1 MSTALATADVG
12 HFYVPGAAG
21 NRIHGLDFGGDGPT
35 LVCLHGVTGNAW
47 NWHAVALGVRAHRR
61 VVALDFRGYGES
73 QWSAAGAYTTADHV
87 ADLGRSGFAAVAG
100 GSPVDLAG
108 SSWGALVALQ
118 YADEHPDQVGRLA
131 VVETS
136 SPPSSRARPTCSPAP
151 GGRTTPTTT
160 RSAPRWPAP
169 IPTPP
174 MRWSKWWRPPATG
187 RSTAAAWPPMTPH
200 QWVSGDDPFF
210 FERWPFRSDDHW
222 DRLPRIQAP
231 TLHVHASGSF
241 VRAEVMAEM
250 DRLTPESSL
259 VEIDDSTHVVPVDN
273 PSALIQALLPFL
285 TGA

>member
-1 MSTALATADVG
+1 MPTTAATAATAGVA
-12 HFYVPGAAG
+12 HFFVPGAAG
-21 NRIHGLDFGGDGPT
+21 NRVHGLDFGGEGPT

-73 QWSAAGAYTTADHV
+73 QWSPGGDYTTADHV
-87 ADLGRSGFAAVAG
+87 ADLAGAVAAISG

-118 YADEHPDQVGRLA
+118 YADEHPDEVGRLA
-131 VVETS
+131 VVDVEPSFEQGETELF
-136 SPPSSRARPTCSPAP
+136 PRPRDHADHDEVRAAVAAAYPNAPSGMVEVVAATCYGPVD
-151 GGRTTPTTT
+151 GGRL
-160 RSAPRWPAP
+160 AP
-169 IPTPP
+169 
-174 MRWSKWWRPPATG
+174 K
-187 RSTAAAWPPMTPH
+187 H
-200 QWVSGDDPFF
+200 DPFF

-222 DRLPRIQAP
+222 DRLPRIGAS

-259 VEIDDSTHVVPVDN
+259 VEIADSTHVVPVDN
-273 PSALIQALLPFL
+273 PSALVDALVPFL
-285 TGA
+285 ADG

>member
-12 HFYVPGAAG
+12 HFYVQGAAG

-47 NWHAVALGVRAHRR
+47 NWHAVALGARARRR

-87 ADLGRSGFAAVAG
+87 ADLAGAVAAVAG

-118 YADEHPDQVGRLA
+118 YADEHPDDVGRLA
-131 VVETS
+131 VVDVEPSFEQGETDLF
-136 SPPSSRARPTCSPAP
+136 PRPRDHADHDEVRAAVAGAYPNAPEEMVELVAATCYGPVD
-151 GGRTTPTTT
+151 GGRL
-160 RSAPRWPAP
+160 AP
-169 IPTPP
+169 
-174 MRWSKWWRPPATG
+174 K
-187 RSTAAAWPPMTPH
+187 H
-200 QWVSGDDPFF
+200 DPYF

-241 VRAEVMAEM
+241 VRADVMAEM
-250 DRLTPESSL
+250 DRLTPNSSL
-259 VEIDDSTHVVPVDN
+259 VEVGDSTHVVPVDN
-273 PSALIQALLPFL
+273 PSALIDALLPFL